1 MGKYNLTELNIYV
14 VDDDPI
20 FMKIITQFMEGIKM
34 KLTSPVPFKFSYF
47 DNTSKFFDDADDKTP
62 GIVVLDYRLANDDD
76 ADISGLDI
84 LEEVKSFNPNLRVI
98 SYTGDGSDIL
108 KNKLLFGGADHFVQ
122 KGAQSLKEFEK
133 VLTIEIQELTN

>member
-1 MGKYNLTELNIYV
+1 MAKNNLSELNIYV

-20 FMKIITQFMEGIKM
+20 FMKIITQFMEGIKF
-34 KLTSPVPFKFSYF
+34 KLTSPVPFKFSYY
-47 DNTSKFFDDADDKTP
+47 DNTTKFFDEADSSQI
-62 GIVVLDYRLANDDD
+62 GIVILDYRLGNDDD
-76 ADISGLDI
+76 ADVSGLEI
-84 LEEVKSFNPNLRVI
+84 LEEVKEFNPNLKVI

-133 VLTIEIQELTN
+133 VLTKEIKELTT